1 MSRSAHLGQ
10 ARVLRMKVVM
20 LHSALGDSR
29 LWKRQVAALSG
40 EHEVVTPDLPG
51 WGETP
56 LPTEPFSFVDAV
68 AEHLPAAL
76 VGNSF
81 GGAVALR
88 TALAKQE
95 LISRLVVVA
104 PGLPTWDWSE
114 EMRNYWAAEE
124 AAWEAGDYDLAT
136 QVNLDFWV
144 KPEHH
149 DEVRPQQRRAIELQ
163 SAHEEPE
170 VQWPDLAP
178 LESLAIPTLVVV
190 GENDKPDFR
199 AIAQHLTEHIPDSK
213 LAVVPDAGH
222 LVGIDRPDEL
232 NRLLREFLKD

>member
-1 MSRSAHLGQ
+1 
-10 ARVLRMKVVM
+10 MKVVL

-29 LWKRQVAALSG
+29 LWKRQVGPLRSAG
-40 EHEVVTPDLPG
+40 HNVVTPDLPG
-51 WGETP
+51 WGESP

-68 AEHLPAAL
+68 AAHLPAAV

-95 LISRLVVVA
+95 LVARLVVIA

-124 AAWEAGDYDLAT
+124 AAWDAGDYDLAT

-144 KPEHH
+144 KPEHW

-163 SAHEEPE
+163 TAHEEPE
-170 VQWPDLAP
+170 VQWPEMAA
-178 LESLAIPTLVVV
+178 LESLAVPTLVVV
-190 GENDKPDFR
+190 GEEDKADFR
-199 AIAQHLTEHIPDSK
+199 AIATHLAEHIPGAE
-213 LAVVPDAGH
+213 LAEVPEAGH
-222 LVGIDRPDEL
+222 LVGIDQPDAL
-232 NRLLREFLKD
+232 NQLLLDFLQD

>member
-1 MSRSAHLGQ
+1 
-10 ARVLRMKVVM
+10 M

-51 WGETP
+51 WGRSP
-56 LPTEPFSFVDAV
+56 LPTEPFSFVDTV
-68 AEHLPAAL
+68 AGFLPGAL

-88 TALAKQE
+88 TALARQE
-95 LISRLVVVA
+95 LVSRLVVIA

-114 EMRNYWAAEE
+114 ELRNYWADEE
-124 AAWEAGDYDLAT
+124 RAWEAGDYDLAT

-144 KPEHH
+144 LPEHH

-163 SAHEEPE
+163 SAHEEPD
-170 VQWPDLAP
+170 VQWPEMAP
-178 LESLAIPTLVVV
+178 LESLAIPTLVIV
-190 GENDKPDFR
+190 GENDKADFR
-199 AIAQHLTEHIPDSK
+199 AIAHHLAEHIPNAEY
-213 LAVVPDAGH
+213 AVVPNAGH
-222 LVGIDRPDEL
+222 LVGIDQPDAL
-232 NRLLREFLKD
+232 NRLLLDFLQN

>member
-1 MSRSAHLGQ
+1 
-10 ARVLRMKVVM
+10 MKVVL

-29 LWKRQVAALSG
+29 LWRRQGGALLAAG
-40 EHEVVTPDLPG
+40 HEVVAPDLPG
-51 WGETP
+51 WGESP

-95 LISRLVVVA
+95 LISKLVVVA

-114 EMRNYWAAEE
+114 EMRDYWADEE
-124 AAWEAGDYDLAT
+124 AAWDARDFDLAT
-136 QVNLDFWV
+136 QVNLDFWI

-163 SAHEEPE
+163 SAHEERE
-170 VQWPDLAP
+170 VQWPEMAP
-178 LESLAIPTLVVV
+178 LETLAIPTLVVV
-190 GENDKPDFR
+190 GDEDKADFR
-199 AIAQHLTEHIPDSK
+199 AIAHHLAEHIPNAE
-213 LAVVPDAGH
+213 LAVVEGAGH
-222 LVGIDRPDEL
+222 LVGLDRPDEL
-232 NRLLREFLKD
+232 NALLVSFLSA